1 MFIYNYTNEVFVPNQ
16 ERFRSHCIFFSS
28 MLKWG
33 VC

>member
-1 MFIYNYTNEVFVPNQ
+1 MFIYYCANEVFVADQ
-16 ERFRSHCIFFSS
+16 ERLRSHCIFFSS